1 MLRALVNCTRKCLR
15 EWPAHPSKRDRVR
28 PRKATQSAP
37 RPGQHVCQPRRVDS
51 PARRRIASNF
61 AFLSAAELV
70 CRTTSVIVTLSL
82 AKRLGVDGYGRIEF
96 AFNVVFWLVL
106 LLRDSS
112 DVIVAREL
120 SRHPRLIRPLVD
132 QVLAYKTLLAFV
144 LFSALA
150 LVGSLTLADRS
161 DWRTL
166 VLYGSMLFT
175 TAIGL
180 DFVFRG
186 TERMGLVALS
196 LCVRTGIY
204 AFGVLYCVRD
214 ASRIAWVP
222 IWLTVGEV
230 IGIGLV
236 WLSYLKNYR
245 LPRPRLSLRFL
256 SIMVQRGR
264 TVCLI
269 QLSQAV
275 IISADLLVVGFL
287 SSWGDVGRYG
297 APYRM
302 VTALLTF
309 GLILQ
314 QAAFPTLSRFWRQKA
329 GAGREALDSLVEV
342 LMTGLV
348 PVAVGCTVLAD
359 PLVHLVLPADYAGAG
374 TLLALGIWRAPLL
387 ILAYL
392 YQTTLIALNRESV
405 GVRTLVAGAI
415 GIVPLVAL
423 LRLSIGLP
431 GASLAVLLIGL
442 GLVLTGLRMP
452 GTRRTSA
459 GLASSP
465 GPSGAGLAGDDSGLP
480 GAQAFPRAAGR
491 AGRGHHLRRVLG
503 RTRGLASHA
512 TLEASPGADRLEH
525 RVRDRIVADA
535 SLITS
540 RHGGRP

>member
-1 MLRALVNCTRKCLR
+1 MASTSVK
-15 EWPAHPSKRDRVR
+15 AR
-28 PRKATQSAP
+28 PRPTTEGKQTAP
-37 RPGQHVCQPRRVDS
+37 RPGQHVCQPRRVDT

-132 QVLAYKTLLAFV
+132 QVLAYKTLLALV

-150 LVGSLTLADRS
+150 FVGSLTLADRS
-161 DWRTL
+161 DWRVL

-196 LCVRTGIY
+196 LCIRTGIY
-204 AFGVLYCVRD
+204 AVGVLYCVRD

-222 IWLTVGEV
+222 LWLTGGEV
-230 IGIGLV
+230 MGISIV

-245 LPRPRLSLRFL
+245 MPRPRISLRFL
-256 SIMVQRGR
+256 SIMVRRGR

-287 SSWGDVGRYG
+287 SSWGDVGLYG

-314 QAAFPTLSRFWRQKA
+314 QAAFPTLSRLWREKA
-329 GAGREALDSLVEV
+329 GAGVGAGGR
-342 LMTGLV
+342 GLHDFGRSAGA
-348 PVAVGCTVLAD
+348 PRPSFGLCGRRYA
-359 PLVHLVLPADYAGAG
+359 AGAG
-374 TLLALGIWRAPLL
+374 NLAGTPFDSGLSLSNDVDSAQSRVGRRAHACRWGNWNRAAGR
-387 ILAYL
+387 LASAEY
-392 YQTTLIALNRESV
+392 
-405 GVRTLVAGAI
+405 
-415 GIVPLVAL
+415 
-423 LRLSIGLP
+423 
-431 GASLAVLLIGL
+431 GASRGVTGRDLDRAGPGL
-442 GLVLTGLRMP
+442 DRVWMS
-452 GTRRTSA
+452 GTRGTSA
-459 GLASSP
+459 GLASS
-465 GPSGAGLAGDDSGLP
+465 SGSSGSCLANDDSGVP
-480 GAQAFPRAAGR
+480 GSEALPRALGR
-491 AGRGHHLRRVLG
+491 AGRGHHLHRVLG
-503 RTRGLASHA
+503 CSRGLTSHS
-512 TLEASPGADRLEH
+512 TLEASPG
-525 RVRDRIVADA
+525 
-535 SLITS
+535 TMT
-540 RHGGRP
+540 RPSS